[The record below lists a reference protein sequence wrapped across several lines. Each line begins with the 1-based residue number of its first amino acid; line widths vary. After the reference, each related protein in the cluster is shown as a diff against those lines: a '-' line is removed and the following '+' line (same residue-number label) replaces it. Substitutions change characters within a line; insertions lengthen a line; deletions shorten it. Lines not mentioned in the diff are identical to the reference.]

1 MTPNTATLGALTV
14 LSIEGAVIPM
24 SSAWAEG
31 PAVLVW
37 LRHFG

>member
-1 MTPNTATLGALTV
+1 MDTDSAAIADLLLDDDQGRPVRLGDL
-14 LSIEGAVIPM
+14 
-24 SSAWAEG
+24 WAEG